1 MAKKAQLTD
10 LVGAEQIEEEIVEAL
25 KTVYDPEIPV
35 NIYDMGLIYEI
46 EVDEAGAATVNMTL
60 TSPACPVAQSL
71 PLAVKDKVASAS
83 GVTEAQVN
91 VVWDPPWTME
101 RMSDEAK
108 FELGLLDVEEPVD
121 RDRRR

>member
-1 MAKKAQLTD
+1 MGKKAQLTD
-10 LVGAEQIEEEIVEAL
+10 LVGAEQIAEEIVEAL

-71 PLAVKDKVASAS
+71 PLAVKDKVASAP
-83 GVTEAQVN
+83 GVTEAEVN

-108 FELGLLDVEEPVD
+108 FELGLMDVEPVE